1 MLAQHPLPLKQAAD
15 ACAVPTRGR
24 WDGWSHRWVAQ
35 TRAVAERRLVPRR
48 LSSSPSFTPPQATH
62 PSHSACS
69 DDSKHDIPSSSADP
83 APTPGGTARAPRA
96 RRAATGRGRGSAT
109 ATPSTAG
116 GAGSRLG
123 RDSSS
128 VGSARAPSKAA
139 AAAAAAAATVGTAT
153 PSGSGAATPLSSS
166 GMAAMLEHD
175 PFEYDPF
182 ASDEELKAGAK
193 RTRRRVTVATR
204 DEETGRTFTQAEIRR
219 MKRRITNRESA
230 RRMRLKRQEEWGI
243 AKAQH
248 RAMRDERARLLTT
261 LADAQATATAAAE
274 DAGKWQTLWRSA
286 VASNLALSRRVAE
299 IGGGDAGA
307 APPPSAGG
315 SLDGA
320 PPELVVGA
328 AAHPNLLRGLSG
340 LAASLLPSPR
350 DGPSPRPSSAGTP
363 RSGGGRRRTNPG
375 ALAGGA
381 ADLAAAGRAATAVLP
396 LPDDVALAGSPT
408 LAGLEFGGFAI

>member
-1 MLAQHPLPLKQAAD
+1 MPGRAGGWGGRVRSRSGGWFPVTFSAHPF
-15 ACAVPTRGR
+15 
-24 WDGWSHRWVAQ
+24 
-35 TRAVAERRLVPRR
+35 
-48 LSSSPSFTPPQATH
+48 SPTPPQATH

-83 APTPGGTARAPRA
+83 AATPGGTARAPRT

-123 RDSSS
+123 RGSSG

-139 AAAAAAAATVGTAT
+139 AAAAAATVATAT

-243 AKAQH
+243 AMAQH
-248 RAMRDERARLLTT
+248 RAMRDERARLLAT
-261 LADAQATATAAAE
+261 LADAQATASAAAE
-274 DAGKWQTLWRSA
+274 DARKWQTLWRSA
-286 VASNLALSRRVAE
+286 AASNLALSRRVAE
-299 IGGGDAGA
+299 LGGGDAGA

-320 PPELVVGA
+320 PPELVVGG

-381 ADLAAAGRAATAVLP
+381 ADLAAAGRAATAALP
-396 LPDDVALAGSPT
+396 LPDDVALAGSPALT
-408 LAGLEFGGFAI
+408 GLEFGGFAI